1 MVQAIE
7 MCWIT
12 YANVHASPLLSPVL
26 GSAHTKMNLAI
37 SALMWLTG
45 AGSMYAGQ
53 ANEESLS
60 GQSIDAQELDHSTAR
75 VVCASG
81 RISL

>member
-1 MVQAIE
+1 

-12 YANVHASPLLSPVL
+12 YANVRSSPLLSPVL
-26 GSAHTKMNLAI
+26 GSAHTQINLAI
-37 SALMWLTG
+37 SALKWLTG
-45 AGSMYAGQ
+45 AGRMYAGQ

-60 GQSIDAQELDHSTAR
+60 GQSTDAQELDHSAAR

-81 RISL
+81 RISR